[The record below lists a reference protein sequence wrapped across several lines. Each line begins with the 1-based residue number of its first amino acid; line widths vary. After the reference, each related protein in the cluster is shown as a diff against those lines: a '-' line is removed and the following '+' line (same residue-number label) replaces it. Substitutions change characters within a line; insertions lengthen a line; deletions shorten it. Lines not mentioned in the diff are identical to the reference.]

1 MSSVALTL
9 YPSLINRA
17 CAVLDERPDVRNQPE
32 GYLRVMLR
40 IVKKINLAAPM
51 SPIFAK
57 RSTLATESGKSIETV
72 HRTIKWL
79 ESEGLIE
86 RKQKAHPGRRGSSSP
101 LVPTMKFLR
110 ELLLDPE
117 SIARSYRECEDYIG
131 KKQQARAEKNAC
143 KPTASHET
151 ASADTPADISATADV
166 CPAEATAAPDLDATV
181 EVAEPAATAEAV
193 TADLPRETTVEST
206 QVAAE
211 QPAPKTSAQRQ
222 AERDHNRGFVKLEN
236 VKIPQDLAWLVTD
249 LDMRATGVLQLMSM
263 AKQAKQRLSDV
274 VAATGK
280 YLQDL
285 PGREAYA
292 YIKSL
297 LKKGQDFA
305 YKVRATNDANKEEQE
320 RAYLAQKAE
329 AMAGRSFANRDGSMV
344 VTVEANGMLVMVRN
358 GQRAAKRITHS
369 FLDAIDA
376 GRLIAH
382 REWV

>member
-1 MSSVALTL
+1 MSFVALTL

-32 GYLRVMLR
+32 GYLRVILR
-40 IVKKINLAAPM
+40 IVKKINLATPM

-57 RSTLATESGKSIETV
+57 RSTLATESGRSIETV

-117 SIARSYRECEDYIG
+117 SIARSYQECEDYIG

-151 ASADTPADISATADV
+151 VSADMPADTS
-166 CPAEATAAPDLDATV
+166 
-181 EVAEPAATAEAV
+181 V
-193 TADLPRETTVEST
+193 TADMYFAAPTETPQPDQASTVEAVVQDLSSTTTVET
-206 QVAAE
+206 VPVAAE

-222 AERDHNRGFVKLEN
+222 AERDNNRGFVKLEN
-236 VKIPQDLAWLVTD
+236 VKIPQDLAWLVTE
-249 LDMRATGVLQLMSM
+249 LDMRATGVLQLMSI
-263 AKQAKQRLSDV
+263 AKKAKQRLSDV

-305 YKVRATNDANKEEQE
+305 YKVRETNAANQNEEE
-320 RAYLAQKAE
+320 RVYLARKAE
-329 AMAGRSFANRDGSMV
+329 AMAGRSFINCEGNLI
-344 VTVEANGMLVMVRN
+344 VTVEANGMLILERD
-358 GQRAAKRITHS
+358 GQRAAKRIDRK

-376 GRLIAH
+376 GRLVAH

>member
-1 MSSVALTL
+1 MSFVALTL

-17 CAVLDERPDVRNQPE
+17 CAILDELPEFQELPE

-79 ESEGLIE
+79 ETEGLIE
-86 RKQKAHPGRRGSSSP
+86 RKQKAHAGRRGSSSP
-101 LVPTMKFLR
+101 LVPTMKFLQ

-117 SIARSYRECEDYIG
+117 NIARSYQECEDYIG
-131 KKQQARAEKNAC
+131 KKQQARADKNTC

-151 ASADTPADISATADV
+151 ASADTPTDISATADV
-166 CPAEATAAPDLDATV
+166 CPAEATATAAPDLDATV
-181 EVAEPAATAEAV
+181 KVAEPAATAEAV
-193 TADLPRETTVEST
+193 TADLSRESAP
-206 QVAAE
+206 VAAE

-236 VKIPQDLAWLVTD
+236 MKIPQDLAWLVND

-305 YKVRATNDANKEEQE
+305 YKVRATNDANEEEQE

-329 AMAGRSFANRDGSMV
+329 AMAGRSFANREGNLI
-344 VTVEANGMLVMVRN
+344 VTVEANGMLTLERD
-358 GQRAAKRITHS
+358 GQRAAKRIDRK

-376 GRLIAH
+376 GRLVAH

>member
-32 GYLRVMLR
+32 GYLRVILR
-40 IVKKINLAAPM
+40 IVKKINLATPM

-57 RSTLATESGKSIETV
+57 RSTLATESGRSIETV

-117 SIARSYRECEDYIG
+117 SIARSYQECEDYIG

-151 ASADTPADISATADV
+151 VSADMPADTS
-166 CPAEATAAPDLDATV
+166 
-181 EVAEPAATAEAV
+181 V
-193 TADLPRETTVEST
+193 TADMYFAAPTETPQPDQASTVEAVVQDLSSTTTVET
-206 QVAAE
+206 VPVAAE

-305 YKVRATNDANKEEQE
+305 YKVRATNDANEEEQE

-329 AMAGRSFANRDGSMV
+329 AMAGRSFANREGNLI
-344 VTVEANGMLVMVRN
+344 VTVEANGMLTLERD
-358 GQRAAKRITHS
+358 GQRAAKRIDRK

-376 GRLIAH
+376 GRLVAH

>member
-1 MSSVALTL
+1 MSFVALTL

-32 GYLRVMLR
+32 GYLRVILR
-40 IVKKINLAAPM
+40 IVKKINLVTPM

-57 RSTLATESGKSIETV
+57 RSTLATESGRSIETV

-117 SIARSYRECEDYIG
+117 SIARSYQECEDYIG

-151 ASADTPADISATADV
+151 VSADMPADTS
-166 CPAEATAAPDLDATV
+166 
-181 EVAEPAATAEAV
+181 V
-193 TADLPRETTVEST
+193 TADMYFAAPTETPQPDQASTVEAVVQDLSSTTTVET
-206 QVAAE
+206 VPVAAE

-236 VKIPQDLAWLVTD
+236 MKIPQDLAWLVND

-305 YKVRATNDANKEEQE
+305 YKVRATNDANEEEQE

-329 AMAGRSFANRDGSMV
+329 AMAGRSFANREGNLI
-344 VTVEANGMLVMVRN
+344 VTVEANGMLTLERD
-358 GQRAAKRITHS
+358 GQRAAKRIDRK

-376 GRLIAH
+376 GRLVAH

>member
-32 GYLRVMLR
+32 GYLRVILR
-40 IVKKINLAAPM
+40 IVKKINLATPM

-57 RSTLATESGKSIETV
+57 RSTLATESGRSIETV

-117 SIARSYRECEDYIG
+117 SIARSYQECEDYIG
-131 KKQQARAEKNAC
+131 KKQQARAEKSAC
-143 KPTASHET
+143 KPNASHET
-151 ASADTPADISATADV
+151 VSADMPADTSVTDDMYF
-166 CPAEATAAPDLDATV
+166 AAPTETPQPDQASTV
-181 EVAEPAATAEAV
+181 EAV
-193 TADLPRETTVEST
+193 VQDLPSTTTVET
-206 QVAAE
+206 VPVAAE

-222 AERDHNRGFVKLEN
+222 AERDNNRGFVKLEN
-236 VKIPQDLAWLVTD
+236 VKIPQDLAWLVTE
-249 LDMRATGVLQLMSM
+249 LDMRATGVLQLMSI
-263 AKQAKQRLSDV
+263 AKKAKQRLSDV

-305 YKVRATNDANKEEQE
+305 YKVRATNDANEEEQE

-329 AMAGRSFANRDGSMV
+329 AMAGRSFANREGNLI
-344 VTVEANGMLVMVRN
+344 VTVEANGMLTLERD
-358 GQRAAKRITHS
+358 GQRAAKRIDRK

-376 GRLIAH
+376 GRLVAN

>member
-1 MSSVALTL
+1 MSFVALTL

-17 CAVLDERPDVRNQPE
+17 CAILDELPEFQELPE

-57 RSTLATESGKSIETV
+57 RSTLAAESGRSIETV
-72 HRTIKWL
+72 HRTLKWL
-79 ESEGLIE
+79 ETEGRIE
-86 RKQKAHPGRRGSSSP
+86 RKQKAYPGLRGSSSP
-101 LVPTMKFLR
+101 IVPTMKFLR

-117 SIARSYRECEDYIG
+117 NIARSYQECEDYIG
-131 KKQQARAEKNAC
+131 KKQQARAEKYAY

-151 ASADTPADISATADV
+151 VSTDTPAGTSAAADADPV
-166 CPAEATAAPDLDATV
+166 EATETPATDLAGPV
-181 EVAEPAATAEAV
+181 EAVEAV
-193 TADLPRETTVEST
+193 TEDLPPETGVESAP
-206 QVAAE
+206 VAAE

-222 AERDHNRGFVKLEN
+222 AQRDHNRSFVKLEN

-249 LDMRATGVLQLMSM
+249 LDMRATGVLQLMGL
-263 AKQAKQRLSDV
+263 AKQVKQRLSDV

-297 LKKGQDFA
+297 LQKGQDFA
-305 YKVRATNDANKEEQE
+305 YKVRATNKTNQEEQE
-320 RAYLAQKAE
+320 RVYLARKAE
-329 AMAGRSFANRDGSMV
+329 AMAGRSFTDRDGNMV
-344 VTVEANGMLVMVRN
+344 ITVEANGMLVMVRN
-358 GQRAAKRITHS
+358 GQRAAKRITQS

-376 GRLIAH
+376 GRLVAY

>member
-32 GYLRVMLR
+32 GYLRVILR
-40 IVKKINLAAPM
+40 IVKKINLATPM

-57 RSTLATESGKSIETV
+57 RSTLATESGRSIETV

-117 SIARSYRECEDYIG
+117 SIARSYQECEDYIG

-143 KPTASHET
+143 KPTANHET
-151 ASADTPADISATADV
+151 ASADTPTDISATADV
-166 CPAEATAAPDLDATV
+166 CPAEATATAAPDLDATV
-181 EVAEPAATAEAV
+181 KVAEPAATAEAV
-193 TADLPRETTVEST
+193 TADLSRESAP
-206 QVAAE
+206 VAAE

-236 VKIPQDLAWLVTD
+236 MKIPQDLAWLVND

-305 YKVRATNDANKEEQE
+305 YKVRETNAANQNEEE
-320 RAYLAQKAE
+320 RVYLARKAE
-329 AMAGRSFANRDGSMV
+329 AMAGRSFANREGNLI
-344 VTVEANGMLVMVRN
+344 VTVEANGMLTLERD
-358 GQRAAKRITHS
+358 GQRAAKRIDRK

-376 GRLIAH
+376 GRLVAH

>member
-32 GYLRVMLR
+32 GYLRVILR
-40 IVKKINLAAPM
+40 IVKKINLATPM

-57 RSTLATESGKSIETV
+57 RSTLATESGRSIETV

-117 SIARSYRECEDYIG
+117 SIARSYQECEDYIG

-151 ASADTPADISATADV
+151 VSADMPADTS
-166 CPAEATAAPDLDATV
+166 
-181 EVAEPAATAEAV
+181 V
-193 TADLPRETTVEST
+193 TADMYFAAPTETPQPDQASTVEAVVQDLSSTTTVET
-206 QVAAE
+206 VPVAAE

-236 VKIPQDLAWLVTD
+236 MKIPQDLAWLVND

-305 YKVRATNDANKEEQE
+305 YKVRATNDANEEEQE

-329 AMAGRSFANRDGSMV
+329 AMAGRSFANREGNLI
-344 VTVEANGMLVMVRN
+344 VTVEANGMLTLERD
-358 GQRAAKRITHS
+358 GQRAAKRIDRK

-376 GRLIAH
+376 GRLVAH

>member
-1 MSSVALTL
+1 MSFVALTL

-32 GYLRVMLR
+32 GYLRVILR
-40 IVKKINLAAPM
+40 IVKKINLATPM

-57 RSTLATESGKSIETV
+57 RSTLATESGRSIETV

-101 LVPTMKFLR
+101 LVPTMKFLQ

-117 SIARSYRECEDYIG
+117 NIARSYQECEDYIG
-131 KKQQARAEKNAC
+131 KKQQARAEKHAC

-151 ASADTPADISATADV
+151 ASTDTPTDISATADV
-166 CPAEATAAPDLDATV
+166 CPAEATATAAPDLDATV
-181 EVAEPAATAEAV
+181 KVAEPAATAEAV
-193 TADLPRETTVEST
+193 TADLSRESAP
-206 QVAAE
+206 VAAE

-236 VKIPQDLAWLVTD
+236 MKIPQDLAWLVND

-305 YKVRATNDANKEEQE
+305 YKVRATNDANEEEQE

-329 AMAGRSFANRDGSMV
+329 AMAGRSFANREGNLI
-344 VTVEANGMLVMVRN
+344 VTVEANGMLTLERD
-358 GQRAAKRITHS
+358 GQRAAKRIDRK

-376 GRLIAH
+376 GRLVAH

>member
-1 MSSVALTL
+1 MSFVALTL

-79 ESEGLIE
+79 ETEGLIE
-86 RKQKAHPGRRGSSSP
+86 RKQKAHAGRRGSSSP
-101 LVPTMKFLR
+101 LVPTMKFLQ

-117 SIARSYRECEDYIG
+117 NIARSYQECEDYIG
-131 KKQQARAEKNAC
+131 KKQQARTDKNAC

-151 ASADTPADISATADV
+151 ASTDTPTDISATADV
-166 CPAEATAAPDLDATV
+166 CPAEATAAPDLDATI
-181 EVAEPAATAEAV
+181 EVAELAATAEAV
-193 TADLPRETTVEST
+193 TADLTRETTVESAP
-206 QVAAE
+206 VAIG
-211 QPAPKTSAQRQ
+211 QPSPKTSAQRQ

-305 YKVRATNDANKEEQE
+305 YKVRATNDANEEEQE

-344 VTVEANGMLVMVRN
+344 VTVEANGMLIIVRD
-358 GQRAAKRITHS
+358 GQRAAKRIS
-369 FLDAIDA
+369 RKFFDAIDA
-376 GRLIAH
+376 GRLVAH

>member
-32 GYLRVMLR
+32 GYLRVILR
-40 IVKKINLAAPM
+40 IVKKINLATPM

-57 RSTLATESGKSIETV
+57 RSTLATESGRSIETV

-101 LVPTMKFLR
+101 LVPTMKFLQ

-117 SIARSYRECEDYIG
+117 NIARSYQECEDYIG
-131 KKQQARAEKNAC
+131 KKQQARADKNTC

-151 ASADTPADISATADV
+151 ASADTPTDISATADV
-166 CPAEATAAPDLDATV
+166 CPAEATATAAPDLDATV
-181 EVAEPAATAEAV
+181 KVAEPAATAEAV
-193 TADLPRETTVEST
+193 TADLSRESAP
-206 QVAAE
+206 VAAE

-236 VKIPQDLAWLVTD
+236 MKIPQDLAWLIND

-305 YKVRATNDANKEEQE
+305 YKVRATNDANEEEQE

-329 AMAGRSFANRDGSMV
+329 AMAGRSFANREGNLI
-344 VTVEANGMLVMVRN
+344 VTVEANGMLTLERD
-358 GQRAAKRITHS
+358 GQRAAKRIDRK

-376 GRLIAH
+376 GRLVAH